1 MGWCK
6 SHLTSLVPPVC
17 ILFCKAWRPLDLQK
31 APNWSLSSF
40 AFLLLCFLPPL
51 LHLSGHIHLP
61 GTSVPRNNYSS
72 VDQSLLHNSPKKET
86 TFVPTETQPR
96 AIVSVDNNSITHW
109 GSQLSCSC
117 LSFRK
122 LLWNSE
128 FRKAQELLSVRYV
141 FLFSDFNNCMIL
153 LWVSSMSPS
162 LSGLWSHQYLGRE
175 YGLQK

>member
-1 MGWCK
+1 MCP
-6 SHLTSLVPPVC
+6 LLQSL
-17 ILFCKAWRPLDLQK
+17 KALGSAEGSQLER
-31 APNWSLSSF
+31 SF
-40 AFLLLCFLPPL
+40 LLCFPSPL

-61 GTSVPRNNYSS
+61 STAAPRNNYSS
-72 VDQSLLHNSPKKET
+72 VYQSLLHNSPKKET

-96 AIVSVDNNSITHW
+96 ATVSVDNNSITHW
-109 GSQLSCSC
+109 GSQLPCSC

-141 FLFSDFNNCMIL
+141 LLFCDFNNCMIL

-162 LSGLWSHQYLGRE
+162 LSGL
-175 YGLQK
+175 